1 MNLCGPDR
9 CGPDRRGPDWYG
21 PDLLRSRK
29 GEAGRPGPVSNEP
42 DPAKPLL
49 KVYVQYSVMCVD
61 KAIVTEVSNQS
72 KCIREHGLKQG
83 EGTRQNKTEG
93 GKWNDRGQEGKWYR
107 SREIAPIYSRWKHTH
122 SGDREW
128 TITLK
133 TGGSDISNL
142 LGPTDATTRWY
153 SKLVQPDVTQQG
165 GTTSSTRGHTTW

>member
-1 MNLCGPDR
+1 MIYSG
-9 CGPDRRGPDWYG
+9 
-21 PDLLRSRK
+21 LLRTTWSDIKTDLIQTSPMESAMIYSALLTTCLIRS
-29 GEAGRPGPVSNEP
+29 GLI
-42 DPAKPLL
+42 LL
-49 KVYVQYSVMCVD
+49 KVYLQYSVMCVD

-107 SREIAPIYSRWKHTH
+107 SRKIAPIYSRWKHTH

-153 SKLVQPDVTQQG
+153 SKLVQQDVTQQG